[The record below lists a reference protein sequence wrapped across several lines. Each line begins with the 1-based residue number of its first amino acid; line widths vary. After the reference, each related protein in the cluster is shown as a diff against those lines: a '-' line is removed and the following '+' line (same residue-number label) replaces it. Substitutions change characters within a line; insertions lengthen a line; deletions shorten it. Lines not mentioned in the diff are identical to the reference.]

1 MESKIKQTQSNCTA
15 VSTYKQQQTNLKKKA
30 TQKSN
35 GRICLFAHE
44 NFQRYLLSFKQ
55 FIRKYYKKIP
65 VFNPFSKLL
74 LFWEVIQIIAIQI
87 LIYAYPLV
95 PFVNVRLNDLM
106 IYLSSYIVIFDLI
119 VRINTGFFQR
129 EKFVK
134 SRIKIIKKYISSDF
148 TYDFLGVIAIVSFT
162 LFPDNFQ
169 KLSLLIILKLMSI
182 QKKFIY
188 IEDSLFHNFTLRNVI
203 KLLKLVFT
211 IFVFSHLFACGW
223 IFTGRQND
231 QQSWIIKNNLQNS
244 EWSDVY
250 VRAIYFALVTMNTI
264 GYGDITAI
272 NTEETIFCSIVM
284 ILACGMFGYSL
295 NQIGRIFEI
304 LFRDSDCLR
313 ENIAIMNT
321 YMKQKQISQ
330 SLQFQIRQYLQYY
343 WNESKAIEKRQQTD
357 LINALS
363 RQLQQQLQV
372 DANKLVLKDVN
383 ILSQNFSEDLLK
395 QTVNIIKELNSTP
408 DEIIFSE
415 GEFSDQNCLYFI
427 EKGKCELFL
436 NKSNSNQS
444 IKILNKGEYFGS
456 YGFFTGSQRLCGVRS
471 VGFCTL
477 LYITRDDFLY
487 LCKQYFLDYE
497 KFCFIKDT
505 LQFEGNFNILNE
517 ACYKCKETD
526 HTCKECPTTNFYKK
540 QDYIQFMIKDSAHK
554 QISRTPKQRI
564 TLKFRKTLSN
574 IHLINREMSNYQRN
588 KNKELQQYIDDNFV
602 NALQDF
608 FDSDCSDEDD
618 DGSSLQS
625 SIYQYTESRKNR
637 DNLSYFSKSDKEKK
651 DENFLY
657 ESNQQKAIFA
667 ELEPRTSISTNSTN
681 YQAELEK
688 DNYINPKKIIKQLS
702 SSKYFKKLISQQ
714 IDNQIKIIAQ
724 DFDQQSFSLADSQ
737 SKGIENKINLLSQS
751 QKQKNKF
758 LSRNKMVN
766 KVRKIMN
773 VTALFKKKE
782 EETPNQDN
790 SQSQQL
796 EFQKQQK
803 ASNQITLYLL
813 KQKNLKEE
821 TSYTDQ
827 YIQNQFEHMYKF
839 KIYYPN
845 NNYDAVIQN
854 YNIKNIEKNLQN
866 EKNKP
871 LNESKKKLLN
881 KMEQQIQLQ
890 RNMTRSGSVIS
901 KNKNPEQI
909 LELFSQYREIQ
920 VQKRKSYFASPD
932 IQLSPNMHLSQSI
945 YNSYQQ
951 INKENFS
958 DLSAIRVSNVEMTNR
973 TQVKSM
979 NNVIYLNQEQSDI
992 DKVDKIQ
999 ESNDESIIKQDSN
1012 IIFQQNNNQTFSA
1025 YPINVSA
1032 YQDHS
1037 KYSMF

>member
-1 MESKIKQTQSNCTA
+1 
-15 VSTYKQQQTNLKKKA
+15 
-30 TQKSN
+30 
-35 GRICLFAHE
+35 
-44 NFQRYLLSFKQ
+44 
-55 FIRKYYKKIP
+55 
-65 VFNPFSKLL
+65 
-74 LFWEVIQIIAIQI
+74 
-87 LIYAYPLV
+87 
-95 PFVNVRLNDLM
+95 
-106 IYLSSYIVIFDLI
+106 
-119 VRINTGFFQR
+119 
-129 EKFVK
+129 
-134 SRIKIIKKYISSDF
+134 
-148 TYDFLGVIAIVSFT
+148 
-162 LFPDNFQ
+162 
-169 KLSLLIILKLMSI
+169 MSI

-272 NTEETIFCSIVM
+272 NNEEIIFCSIVM

-343 WNESKAIEKRQQTD
+343 WNESKAIEKRQQND

-383 ILSQNFSEDLLK
+383 ILSQNFSQDLLK

-415 GEFSDQNCLYFI
+415 GEYSDQNGLYFI
-427 EKGKCELFL
+427 EQGKCELFL
-436 NKSNSNQS
+436 NKSSTNQP

-471 VGFCTL
+471 IGFCTL
-477 LYITRDDFLY
+477 LYITRDDFLF
-487 LCKQYFLDYE
+487 LCKQHFLDYE

-517 ACYKCKETD
+517 ACYQCKQTD
-526 HTCKECPTTNFYKK
+526 HTFKECPSTNFYKK
-540 QDYIQFMIKDSAHK
+540 QDYIKFMIKDSAHK
-554 QISRTPKQRI
+554 QISRTPKQRN
-564 TLKFRKTLSN
+564 TLKFRKTLQN
-574 IHLINREMSNYQRN
+574 FNLINNEMSSYQRN

-602 NALQDF
+602 NALQDL
-608 FDSDCSDEDD
+608 FDSECSDEEDE
-618 DGSSLQS
+618 GSSFQS

-637 DNLSYFSKSDKEKK
+637 DNLSIFSKSEKGNK
-651 DENFLY
+651 DEKNLS
-657 ESNQQKAIFA
+657 ESTQQKEIYA
-667 ELEPRTSISTNSTN
+667 ELEPKTSTSTISQNQQTEQENN
-681 YQAELEK
+681 
-688 DNYINPKKIIKQLS
+688 NYINPKKIVKQLS
-702 SSKYFKKLISQQ
+702 TSKYFKRLVQQQ
-714 IDNQIKIIAQ
+714 IDNQIKIITQ
-724 DFDQQSFSLADSQ
+724 DIDEPSFKFTESQ
-737 SKGIENKINLLSQS
+737 TTNSIENKINLLNKS
-751 QKQKNKF
+751 QKLKNKP
-758 LSRNKMVN
+758 SNRNKMVS
-766 KVRKIMN
+766 KVKKIMN

-782 EETPNQDN
+782 ECQIQDN
-790 SQSQQL
+790 SQNQQL

-827 YIQNQFEHMYKF
+827 YIQNEFEHLYKF
-839 KIYYPN
+839 KLYYPKN
-845 NNYDAVIQN
+845 NFDNVIQN

-871 LNESKKKLLN
+871 QNENKKKFLN
-881 KMEQQIQLQ
+881 KMELQIQFQ
-890 RNMTRSGSVIS
+890 RNITRSGSVINQS
-901 KNKNPEQI
+901 KNPDEI
-909 LELFSQYREIQ
+909 LELFNQYREIQ
-920 VQKRKSYFASPD
+920 VQKRKSYFASPE
-932 IQLSPNMHLSQSI
+932 IQLSPNVQLTQSI

-958 DLSAIRVSNVEMTNR
+958 DLSALRMSNYEITNR

-979 NNVIYLNQEQSDI
+979 NNVTNLNYEQPDT
-992 DKVDKIQ
+992 DKIEKVQ
-999 ESNDESIIKQDSN
+999 ESKDDSIIKQDSN
-1012 IIFQQNNNQTFSA
+1012 VQIQHLNNQTFSA
-1025 YPINVSA
+1025 YPVNICS
-1032 YQDHS
+1032 YKDHS

>member
-188 IEDSLFHNFTLRNVI
+188 IEDSLFHNFTLRNEGKMI
-203 KLLKLVFT
+203 SKAGSLRT
-211 IFVFSHLFACGW
+211 IFK
-223 IFTGRQND
+223 IQN
-231 QQSWIIKNNLQNS
+231 
-244 EWSDVY
+244 
-250 VRAIYFALVTMNTI
+250 
-264 GYGDITAI
+264 
-272 NTEETIFCSIVM
+272 
-284 ILACGMFGYSL
+284 
-295 NQIGRIFEI
+295 GRIFEI